1 MIIIILILVNYK
13 ILVKK
18 VLNKSTIVSETR
30 KEILINIKKIL
41 AVIDK
46 ASNISKNKLKLKLDE
61 YKKLNIQAHGLI
73 NVIWVLMYGK
83 NRIND
88 EINNINADKEKDA
101 NGYVNKYKNIVNE
114 KISFANNVSE
124 LIDELMGALMKI
136 IQMISQ

>member
-1 MIIIILILVNYK
+1 M
-13 ILVKK
+13 
-18 VLNKSTIVSETR
+18 
-30 KEILINIKKIL
+30 
-41 AVIDK
+41 
-46 ASNISKNKLKLKLDE
+46 
-61 YKKLNIQAHGLI
+61 AHGLI

-136 IQMISQ
+136 ILMISQ

>member
-1 MIIIILILVNYK
+1 MVNYK

-61 YKKLNIQAHGLI
+61 YKKLNILAHGLI

-136 IQMISQ
+136 ILMISQ

>member
-1 MIIIILILVNYK
+1 MVNYK

-61 YKKLNIQAHGLI
+61 YKKLNILAHGLI

>member
-1 MIIIILILVNYK
+1 MVNYK

-30 KEILINIKKIL
+30 KEILINIEKIL

-61 YKKLNIQAHGLI
+61 YKKLNILAHGLI

-136 IQMISQ
+136 ILMISQ

>member
-1 MIIIILILVNYK
+1 M
-13 ILVKK
+13 KK

-30 KEILINIKKIL
+30 KEILINIEKIL

-61 YKKLNIQAHGLI
+61 YKKLNILAHGLI

-136 IQMISQ
+136 ILMISQ